1 MPGSSDILQPANRMA
16 FLPFIL
22 PTTLLTPQVDDHR
35 REGTRILF
43 PIISMFLLMSMVMAT
58 VGPYT
63 LLSQGSFSGSVLLL
77 LLMSYYQLADFY
89 HLGETFVG
97 QVRQV
102 VQA

>member
-1 MPGSSDILQPANRMA
+1 MQPANRMA
-16 FLPFIL
+16 FLPFLL
-22 PTTLLTPQVDDHR
+22 PTTLLTPQVDDQR

-43 PIISMFLLMSMVMAT
+43 PVISMFLLMSMVMAI

-63 LLSQGSFSGSVLLL
+63 LLSQASFSISILLL
-77 LLMSYYQLADFY
+77 LLMSYYQMAAFC

-102 VQA
+102 VQT